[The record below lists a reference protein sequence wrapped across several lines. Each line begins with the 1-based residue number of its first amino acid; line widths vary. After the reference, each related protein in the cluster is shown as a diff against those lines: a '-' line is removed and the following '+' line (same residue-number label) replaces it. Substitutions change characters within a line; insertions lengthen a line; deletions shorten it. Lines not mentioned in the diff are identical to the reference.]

1 MMMTIR
7 PRFSRYVTAL
17 IMALIITATSF
28 ARADENAFTG
38 LRTGAVTLD
47 GAPATRL
54 VIEMQNPINA
64 SLFLLDNP
72 YRVVLD
78 VPNADWDAGNLLPTD
93 SLDATGLASYRYGR
107 PTANTGR
114 LVFEMTGPYAPV
126 RAFILPPRQSG
137 GHRLVIDVQDN
148 GRTAFSV
155 AKAALKK
162 QPYIAE
168 MANETQANTA
178 VVVTNKAA
186 TNEKA
191 NAKEKP
197 IAKEKAQAEDELSS
211 EEGFG
216 HHSDDSDH
224 EPDIKWGYH
233 QIRHYQDQ

>member
-1 MMMTIR
+1 MMMMMIR
-7 PRFSRYVTAL
+7 SRLSRYVTAL
-17 IMALIITATSF
+17 IMALIITATSP

-107 PTANTGR
+107 PTANIGR
-114 LVFEMTGPYAPV
+114 LVFEMSGPYAPV

-155 AKAALKK
+155 AKAALKNSPISLRWRTRHK
-162 QPYIAE
+162 PTQP
-168 MANETQANTA
+168 
-178 VVVTNKAA
+178 
-186 TNEKA
+186 
-191 NAKEKP
+191 
-197 IAKEKAQAEDELSS
+197 LSS
-211 EEGFG
+211 QTKPPPTNQKRS
-216 HHSDDSDH
+216 HR
-224 EPDIKWGYH
+224 H
-233 QIRHYQDQ
+233 QGASSLSQSQPSVPKDGL